1 MTSITNLE
9 KAFKSD
15 ISMRM
20 NTDKHNAP
28 DADALDL
35 LETQKEQQFQEFQ
48 KDILDS
54 VIKPKLDM
62 MKILEID
69 QGSST
74 GVSLDYL
81 NQIENMGK
89 TEN

>member
-15 ISMRM
+15 ISM
-20 NTDKHNAP
+20 NTDKNNAP
-28 DADALDL
+28 EADALDL

-62 MKILEID
+62 MKILELD